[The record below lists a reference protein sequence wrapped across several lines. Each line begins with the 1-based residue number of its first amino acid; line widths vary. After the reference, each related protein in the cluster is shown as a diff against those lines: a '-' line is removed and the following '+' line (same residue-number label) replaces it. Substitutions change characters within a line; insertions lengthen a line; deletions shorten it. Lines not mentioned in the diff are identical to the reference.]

1 MYDGI
6 LNRVIYGIERGW
18 IPDRFT
24 RLAIR
29 FLCRQ
34 RLVSLENQYPNKPE
48 GHELEMGEDPL
59 TPIAIETDSANHQHY
74 ELPPDFFEIVLG
86 EMKKY
91 SCCFWDAAIEDLD
104 EAERESLR
112 RTCSHSEIEDGM
124 NVLDLGCGWG
134 ALSCWIAEN
143 YPSCR
148 ITAVS
153 NSNLQRTFI
162 QETAIRKGFA
172 DRIDVQTADI
182 NTFDTKSKFDRV
194 VSVEM
199 MEHVRNHR
207 LLLNRIYSWMA
218 PEGKMLVHV
227 FCHQRFTY
235 PFDSEGTDNWMG
247 RYFFTGGIMPSETL
261 IPQVSERWNLSRK
274 WIWSGDHYQKT
285 ADAWLQNMDRESNT
299 IRDIFDRHYQNDGDR
314 WFFRWRIFFLAVS
327 EMFAM
332 GKGDEWKVAHY
343 LMEPVS

>member
-34 RLVSLENQYPNKPE
+34 RLVSLENQYSNKPE
-48 GHELEMGEDPL
+48 GHELEMGEDSL

-91 SCCFWDAAIEDLD
+91 SCCFWDVAIEDLD

-261 IPQVSERWNLSRK
+261 IPQVAERWNLSRK

-285 ADAWLQNMDRESNT
+285 ADAWLQNMDRESST

-343 LMEPVS
+343 LMKPVS